1 MRNKVVMLV
10 GAAALVASTAFA
22 GPGDWTFWGKFDTPL
37 NNSGLKTAA
46 AMRLEMDTNG
56 NAYIGHYGD
65 SQLQIHLV
73 KFVPPSGETL
83 TVPAYTRVVDHYT
96 TVAAN
101 GVMGMVPD
109 SVGGMYY
116 AVDIGGNQ
124 MNYVG
129 RVNADGTTDTAFRID
144 NTTRR
149 VNAITLQPNGDMLVW
164 PLLGG
169 AGVWRFDGSTAA
181 QLADIPTTLTGNIR
195 DARRVN
201 VGGVDKHFLNRSG
214 NLMRVDL
221 ATGVVDAGLVDTSDT
236 PITVTDVGGAG
247 SYGVGYFPKD
257 GTLIYCT
264 HDNLATS
271 ARSTIYVVDPA
282 TRRAVQV
289 IDGLEQVGGVA
300 QAIKPADAICYT
312 VGAFDYMVVTQ
323 GSQNSVSVFRKA
335 TTPPASVAEWGL
347 Y

>member
-1 MRNKVVMLV
+1 MRNKVMLLV

-22 GPGDWTFWGKFDTPL
+22 GPGDWAFWGKFDTPL

-46 AMRLEMDTNG
+46 ATRIGMDTNG
-56 NAYIGHYGD
+56 NAYIAHYGD
-65 SQLQIHLV
+65 GQTQAHLV
-73 KFVPPSGETL
+73 KFVPPSGDTL
-83 TVPAYTRVVDHYT
+83 TLPVYTRVVDYYCT
-96 TVAAN
+96 RTLN
-101 GVMGMVPD
+101 GVMGMTPD

-116 AVDIGGNQ
+116 AIDIGANEV
-124 MNYVG
+124 NHIG

-149 VNAITLQPNGDMLVW
+149 VNAITADSDGNLVVW

-169 AGVWRFDGSTAA
+169 SAVWHFNGSTAA
-181 QLADIPTTLTGNIR
+181 QLADIPVTLAGNIR
-195 DARRVN
+195 DAQRVN
-201 VGGVDKHFLNRSG
+201 AGGVDKYFLNRSG

-221 ATGVVDAGLVDTSDT
+221 ATGIVDAGLVDASDN
-236 PITVTDVGGAG
+236 PITVADVGGAG
-247 SYGVGYFPKD
+247 GYGVGYFPKD

-271 ARSTIYVVDPA
+271 ARSNIYVIDPA

-289 IDGLEQVGGVA
+289 IDGLEQVEGVA

-312 VGAFDYMVVTQ
+312 VGAFDYMVVLQ
-323 GSQNSVSVFRKA
+323 SGNPAASVFRKP
-335 TTPPASVAEWGL
+335 TTPPAAVAEWSL